1 MLKTNI
7 TNCFGIEMK
16 KLLTVYDWQEINE
29 IRIRTDKP
37 LILKSGAKE
46 YFCDINGRPSKNIEK
61 SFRPKKKDIEEIVNM
76 LSDYSLYAVQEQLK
90 FGFITVKGGHRAAIA
105 GRVITEN

>member
-29 IRIRTDKP
+29 IRIKTDKP
-37 LILKSGAKE
+37 LDFKKRSKRIFLRYKRPAEQKHRKIVQTEKE
-46 YFCDINGRPSKNIEK
+46 RY
-61 SFRPKKKDIEEIVNM
+61 
-76 LSDYSLYAVQEQLK
+76 
-90 FGFITVKGGHRAAIA
+90 
-105 GRVITEN
+105 